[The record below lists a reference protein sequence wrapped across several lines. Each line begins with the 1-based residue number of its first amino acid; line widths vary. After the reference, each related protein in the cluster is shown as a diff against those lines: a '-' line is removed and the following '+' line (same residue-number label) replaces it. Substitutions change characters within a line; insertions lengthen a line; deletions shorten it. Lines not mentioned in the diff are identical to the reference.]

1 MLSNV
6 EKCTGKRKVELSL
19 PPVDEDCRFE
29 NEKVGGPQP
38 MKYIAAVWIHVGFVY
53 QLLRKTGLFFVLL
66 LLASVARA
74 QEEKPLPMPQVT
86 SKTTGKCVVVTHGV
100 VQTLDSKTGWS
111 QERFMYRAEPSAT
124 TGKKA
129 WHLPLEQVRAGQV
142 RRPGSLGD
150 FNSMQEAV
158 AACSQWLDALY
169 TERQRVEARGKRR

>member
-1 MLSNV
+1 
-6 EKCTGKRKVELSL
+6 
-19 PPVDEDCRFE
+19 
-29 NEKVGGPQP
+29 
-38 MKYIAAVWIHVGFVY
+38 MKYVAAVWIHVGFIY
-53 QLLRKTGLFFVLL
+53 LLLRKTGLFFVLL

-86 SKTTGKCVVVTHGV
+86 SKTTGKCVVVTHSV
-100 VQTLDSKTGWS
+100 AQTIDSKTGSS

-158 AACSQWLDALY
+158 AGCSQWLDALY
-169 TERQRVEARGKRR
+169 TERQRVEASEKRR